1 MSEEGRSINEN
12 TNLSSDEAGLVSDSE
27 SKILAPVT
35 DGGEGIVEAVTEEAM
50 GEEGEPVETSTVE
63 QPQIEVRRKP
73 KLKQKQQTIIKIQ
86 KSLAYASK
94 QIEKQTTQI
103 NKINQNLQSLQK
115 QMRAEERQ
123 TGIVNQIRAQVNQIQ
138 KQISQVHKNVQKRS
152 IYKLQ
157 SGKKV
162 SSVMKK
168 RKKNKSDD

>member
-1 MSEEGRSINEN
+1 MSEEGRSINES

-35 DGGEGIVEAVTEEAM
+35 EGGEGIVEAVTEEAM

-63 QPQIEVRRKP
+63 QPQIEGRIKP
-73 KLKQKQQTIIKIQ
+73 KLKQKQHTIMKIQ

-103 NKINQNLQSLQK
+103 SKINQNLQSLQK

>member
-35 DGGEGIVEAVTEEAM
+35 EGGEGIVEAVTEETM

-63 QPQIEVRRKP
+63 QPQIERRKP
-73 KLKQKQQTIIKIQ
+73 KLKQKQQTIMKIQ

-103 NKINQNLQSLQK
+103 SKINQNLQSLQK